1 MAAAKVFCILELALP
16 DLESGLTILLLF
28 KQDLVPD
35 FGLVSASK
43 ICCDFVLALFERGR
57 KILLLFKLELVR
69 GFFLVSASKF
79 CGILELV
86 FDFELGAKR
95 LEEIEFTCLP
105 EFSKGIDLKR
115 KSVPCISFLKIVL

>member
-1 MAAAKVFCILELALP
+1 MPEF
-16 DLESGLTILLLF
+16 
-28 KQDLVPD
+28 VP
-35 FGLVSASK
+35 VSASK
-43 ICCDFVLALFERGR
+43 FCCDFVLALFELERGR
-57 KILLLFKLELVR
+57 NILLLFKLELVR

>member
-1 MAAAKVFCILELALP
+1 MAAAKLCCILELVLFKQELVLKFVIVSASRFCCDFVLALFE
-16 DLESGLTILLLF
+16 LERGPKILLLF

-35 FGLVSASK
+35 FG
-43 ICCDFVLALFERGR
+43 
-57 KILLLFKLELVR
+57 
-69 GFFLVSASKF
+69 LVSASKF

-105 EFSKGIDLKR
+105 EF
-115 KSVPCISFLKIVL
+115 

>member
-1 MAAAKVFCILELALP
+1 MAAAKLCCILE
-16 DLESGLTILLLF
+16 LLLF

-43 ICCDFVLALFERGR
+43 FCCDFVLALFELERGR

-105 EFSKGIDLKR
+105 EF
-115 KSVPCISFLKIVL
+115 

>member
-16 DLESGLTILLLF
+16 DFESGPTILLLF

-43 ICCDFVLALFERGR
+43 FCCDFVLALFELERGR

-79 CGILELV
+79 CCILELV

-105 EFSKGIDLKR
+105 EF
-115 KSVPCISFLKIVL
+115 